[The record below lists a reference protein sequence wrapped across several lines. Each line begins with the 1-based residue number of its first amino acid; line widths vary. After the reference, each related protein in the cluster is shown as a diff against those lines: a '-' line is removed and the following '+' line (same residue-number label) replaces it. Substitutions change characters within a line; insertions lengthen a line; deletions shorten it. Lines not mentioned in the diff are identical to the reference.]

1 MLARTTTFVRACQGE
16 NCSDNGEA
24 VLAVVVVVIQE
35 ENDDDDEEGEG
46 EEQGKDEM
54 LINGPDYLALYSSL
68 LFPSSFSTFTS
79 SILY

>member
-1 MLARTTTFVRACQGE
+1 VRACQGE

-24 VLAVVVVVIQE
+24 VLVVVVVVVIQE
-35 ENDDDDEEGEG
+35 ENDDDEEGEGEG

-54 LINGPDYLALYSSL
+54 LINGPDYLALYSFL
-68 LFPSSFSTFTS
+68 LFPSSFSAFTS